1 MSPLPFIIGAYAA
14 TLAATILLAVL
25 SYRAMREAER
35 KADELRR
42 ER

>member
-1 MSPLPFIIGAYAA
+1 MNPLPFIIGAYAT
-14 TLAATILLAVL
+14 TLAATILLGVL
-25 SYRAMREAER
+25 SYRAMRDAER

>member
-1 MSPLPFIIGAYAA
+1 MNPLPFIIGAYAT
-14 TLAATILLAVL
+14 TLVGMIGMGLT
-25 SYRAMREAER
+25 SYRAMRDAER